1 MRCSLG
7 RRFPLGRAKSGR
19 SRCVLAI
26 PSVRPRPYLSRTHV
40 PRADDTSTEQAL
52 AQRAGAR
59 CRGNG
64 TRVRDAGRGNARP
77 RAPRRAGSPA
87 GPRACCEAGRPH
99 RRTPAPPTAN
109 SSANPAPRRN
119 GPPARARLPHAGTSP
134 GTPADLAATGARS
147 GRTGAPAGL
156 APSPGAPDFKA
167 SRAAAVWAARVRCGG
182 RGARAAA
189 RGRAAR
195 RDDGRPVRAQAR
207 ARNCALKEARGVSVA
222 PVTG

>member
-87 GPRACCEAGRPH
+87 GPCACCEAGRPH

-156 APSPGAPDFKA
+156 APSPGRRTSKPLGPPQF
-167 SRAAAVWAARVRCGG
+167 G
-182 RGARAAA
+182 RPECVVGA
-189 RGRAAR
+189 GRAGGGAAGRHAAGR
-195 RDDGRPVRAQAR
+195 RGGTMAGPSERRPGLGTAH
-207 ARNCALKEARGVSVA
+207 
-222 PVTG
+222 